1 MRYPHTLKKP
11 FNQRRAR
18 SGKINFNR
26 DLLPAPE
33 KYYAAQGLPLL
44 GRGEWRS
51 VLCPFHPDTTPSLRV
66 NSVSGGYYCMVC
78 KEGGGDVL
86 AFHMQRHNL
95 PFKQAAIELGALY
108 Q

>member
-11 FNQRRAR
+11 LNQRRAR
-18 SGKINFNR
+18 GGKINFNR

-33 KYYAAQGLPLL
+33 SYYAAQGLPLN

-51 VLCPFHPDTTPSLRV
+51 VLCPFHADSTPSLRV
-66 NSVSGGYYCMVC
+66 NIHSGGFFCMVC
-78 KEGGGDVL
+78 QARGGDVL
-86 AFHMQRHNL
+86 AFHMQRHDL
-95 PFKQAAIELGALY
+95 PFKQAAIDLGALY